1 MIELAVLQPY
11 MNKEIVIQKVVELL
25 KQRVQ
30 GIERSIQQAL
40 QDARE
45 APSAM
50 ESHSDTS
57 RSEKQRLAANFEQD
71 KTKLAHVMK
80 FVRTIDS
87 SRALA
92 TVQNGS
98 LIQAQ
103 ENETITWYFMIPA
116 QGGDHLTI
124 NNEVLITLSPDSLIG
139 KSFMGKKQNDT
150 VKFQS
155 PKEIRTITIKQIL

>member
-1 MIELAVLQPY
+1 MN
-11 MNKEIVIQKVVELL
+11 MNKKTAIL
-25 KQRVQ
+25 KILEALEKRLSKTDT
-30 GIERSIQQAL
+30 SIQQAL

-87 SRALA
+87 SRAHA

-98 LIQAQ
+98 LVQTQ